1 MEYIEDSYH
10 HPAGMVNRLIDGLIA
25 FECFCIQEN
34 VVLCMHFL
42 SPLLSFKLSMQGSLL
57 IMLKFWNIHPLLMLV
72 VCVEFMPGGSLYEYL
87 HKNHVVL
94 KLSQLLSFAIDVC
107 KGMEYLHQNNII
119 HRDLKAANLLM
130 DSNNV
135 SFSNNE
141 VIPSLVLLQLG
152 CMSTDPFS
160 FGYKPIFICDSST
173 FFSYFLN
180 NWFSAYSIELEV
192 CYNWYYVIMGL

>member
-1 MEYIEDSYH
+1 
-10 HPAGMVNRLIDGLIA
+10 
-25 FECFCIQEN
+25 
-34 VVLCMHFL
+34 
-42 SPLLSFKLSMQGSLL
+42 MQGSLL

-130 DSNNV
+130 DSDNV

-141 VIPSLVLLQLG
+141 VIPSLVLLQFG
-152 CMSTDPFS
+152 CMSTDPFF
-160 FGYKPIFICDSST
+160 FGHKPIFICDSST
-173 FFSYFLN
+173 SFSYFLN
-180 NWFSAYSIELEV
+180 N
-192 CYNWYYVIMGL
+192 CYVQCLFYWTVGFL